1 NGSAGGGIAHVADRH
16 LSRQAVDHFLA
27 REGIADE
34 TEPLLGMKPLP
45 VEGDDAGR
53 LLAAVLKRV
62 QAERGDLAGVRMAV
76 DAEDTALL
84 TQPIAVEIEVEAGV
98 AGVHLARL
106 LRVQR
111 CIPTVFTGARA
122 KRRSR
127 PVRLPPGASSCCC
140 SSVPRDLKPLR
151 YLSMSS

>member
-1 NGSAGGGIAHVADRH
+1 
-16 LSRQAVDHFLA
+16 
-27 REGIADE
+27 
-34 TEPLLGMKPLP
+34 
-45 VEGDDAGR
+45 
-53 LLAAVLKRV
+53 V
-62 QAERGDLAGVRMAV
+62 QAERGDLGGVGMAV

-127 PVRLPPGASSCCC
+127 PVRLRPGSSSCCC

-151 YLSMSS
+151 YLSMSSGSIDISHCPVPLITTSDFAFLIHAG